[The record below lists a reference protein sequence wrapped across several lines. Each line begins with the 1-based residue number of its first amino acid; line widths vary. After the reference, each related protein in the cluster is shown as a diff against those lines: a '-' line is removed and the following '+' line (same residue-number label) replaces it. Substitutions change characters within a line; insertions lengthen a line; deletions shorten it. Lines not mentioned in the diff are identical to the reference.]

1 MKTNIKLII
10 GIITMAVLMTACD
23 SSSPKEKDEHGEQ
36 ESAGHGEHKEEGHE
50 EEGEEGIVSLT
61 EQQMDAIGLKMVQ
74 IEKRT
79 LNIAVSASGSLEMAP
94 QDKADVSPVI
104 GGIVKSVN
112 VFEGDK
118 VRKGQVLATL
128 EHPDFIQLQQDY
140 INTVNSLEYLE
151 KEYERQKKLYEEKVG
166 SGKDFQKTSADYF
179 NSKSNAEALKA
190 KLNMIGINSSEVAKG
205 KIYPL
210 VNLTATINGIVSLVE
225 TNVGSYIEPL
235 TKVFEIVDNE
245 KIHADLMVF
254 EKDIDKIKVGQK
266 IYFTTTG
273 IPDKELEAK
282 IFAISPAFEQ
292 NPKAIHVHANIVAK
306 NAKLLPGMYIKGK
319 IIANDVE
326 TDVLPEHAIVT
337 EEGKTYIF
345 VKKEGKEH
353 DHGHEKEEQNSDEHA
368 HESENDEHHE
378 GHEEG
383 KWGFE
388 MVEVITGATSNG
400 YTEVKLLKSLPKNAQ
415 IAGNGAYY
423 ILAEMGKGET
433 EHSH

>member
-1 MKTNIKLII
+1 MKTNIKFII
-10 GIITMAVLMTACD
+10 GIITIAVLMSACG
-23 SSSPKEKDEHGEQ
+23 SSSPKEKDEHGEH
-36 ESAGHGEHKEEGHE
+36 EEAGHGGHE
-50 EEGEEGIVSLT
+50 EEGHGEEGIVSLT

-94 QDKADVSPVI
+94 QDKADVSPII
-104 GGIVKSVN
+104 GGIVKSIN

-118 VRKGQVLATL
+118 VRKGQVLASL

-190 KLNMIGINSSEVAKG
+190 KLNMIGINSLEVAKG
-205 KIYPL
+205 KIFPL
-210 VNLTATINGIVSLVE
+210 VNLTAPISGIVSLVE

-254 EKDIDKIKVGQK
+254 EKDIDKIKIGQK

-345 VKKEGKEH
+345 VKKEGAAH
-353 DHGHEKEEQNSDEHA
+353 DHGHEKEAQNSDEHA

-388 MVEVITGATSNG
+388 MVEVITAATSNG
-400 YTEVKLLKSLPKNAQ
+400 YTEVKLLKPLPKNAQ